1 MHHAFIDR
9 YARIASPIHRMDPRA
24 KLAAVAVWIVSINV
38 TPFAQLAKL
47 GATAAALA
55 VLIALSRVP
64 PAYIAKRSLVVLPFA
79 VSVAA
84 FGVFFGPGPP
94 DGALRV
100 LGLAIPYHSEG
111 LRALAEVSVKAYL
124 SVTVA
129 LLLVSTTPFSEI
141 LRGLAWYRVPRV
153 FVLILGS
160 IYRYLFLLAD
170 QGLRMRR
177 ARQARAFGRRGLG
190 LRPAASL
197 IATLLART
205 YARADR
211 VYLAMAARGFDG
223 TVRTLRPVA
232 GRARD
237 WAVAGTF
244 AAAIV
249 ALTAWEAGTWWTAA

>member
-9 YARIASPIHRMDPRA
+9 YARLSSPIHGMDPRA
-24 KLAAVAVWIVSINV
+24 KLAASAVWIVTINV
-38 TPFAQLAKL
+38 TPFAQIAKL

-55 VLIALSRVP
+55 ILIALSRVP

-84 FGVFFGPGPP
+84 FGVFFGPGRP
-94 DGALRV
+94 DATLRL
-100 LGLAIPYHSEG
+100 LGLSIPVYEAG
-111 LRALAEVSVKAYL
+111 LRALGEVSLKAYL

-141 LRGLAWYRVPRV
+141 LRGLSWFRVPRV
-153 FVLILGS
+153 FVLILGF
-160 IYRYLFLLAD
+160 IYRYLFLIAD

-177 ARQARAFGRRGLG
+177 ARQARSFGRRGLG
-190 LRPAASL
+190 PRSAAAL

-223 TVRTLRPVA
+223 TVRTLRPIA

-237 WAVAGTF
+237 WALAGLF
-244 AAAIV
+244 AALIIV
-249 ALTAWEAGTWWTAA
+249 LTAWGAGPWRTAM